1 MQYRLSSMS
10 RYGPLGAEKYSAR
23 RALYLICIAMTY
35 SRDNCLFRQGSVST
49 ELVAHLICILDRMNR
64 SVTDLSEPRSKLS
77 TLICIS
83 TCALARPMLFS
94 SRLCEHKPCTGVT
107 DLSEPSFCK
116 CAISQSVKF
125 WVALKRAGWLCV
137 VGKAS
142 LSTESVEGSSLTF
155 QGVDDIEGGDSLS
168 LGVLGVGDSITDDV
182 FQEDFEDT
190 SGLFV
195 DQAGDTLDTTS
206 ASQSSDG
213 GLGDSLDVVTKNLSV
228 TLGAS
233 LSQSFSALASS

>member
-1 MQYRLSSMS
+1 
-10 RYGPLGAEKYSAR
+10 
-23 RALYLICIAMTY
+23 MTY

-49 ELVAHLICILDRMNR
+49 VLVAHLICITR
-64 SVTDLSEPRSKLS
+64 SYDAALRTSRSQEASSLPS
-77 TLICIS
+77 FAYL
-83 TCALARPMLFS
+83 LAR
-94 SRLCEHKPCTGVT
+94 SRDLCYFRQGSVSTRPCTGVT

-116 CAISQSVKF
+116 SAISQSVKF

-182 FQEDFEDT
+182 FQEDFENT

-233 LSQSFSALASS
+233 LSQSFSSLASTRHDAAAV